1 MMAVNKVK
9 GRRAD
14 GACDSRRSLNSG
26 GEQVE
31 STIVGGRTS
40 ETGRRDRRDWE
51 ASTARITLSSS
62 SSVWAGW

>member
-1 MMAVNKVK
+1 MTAVNKVK

-14 GACDSRRSLNSG
+14 GTRTDSRRSLNSG

-40 ETGRRDRRDWE
+40 EISRRDCRDWG
-51 ASTARITLSSS
+51 ARTGKIALSSS
-62 SSVWAGW
+62 SSVWTR